1 MDNLMKISLVELK
14 ENEVGR
20 VVEILGGFGLC
31 QKLDALGIRIGVE
44 LKKIS
49 SVVARGP
56 VIVEVGNTKVALG
69 YGMARR
75 IIVEKQK

>member
-1 MDNLMKISLVELK
+1 MKLSLVELK
-14 ENEVGR
+14 ENEVGK
-20 VVEILGGFGLC
+20 VVEILGGGLY
-31 QKLDALGIRIGVE
+31 QKLDALGIRVGVE

-49 SVVARGP
+49 SVAAKGP

-69 YGMARR
+69 YGMAKK

>member
-1 MDNLMKISLVELK
+1 MKLSLVELK
-14 ENEVGR
+14 ENEIGK
-20 VVEILGGFGLC
+20 VVEILGGYGLH
-31 QKLDALGIRIGVE
+31 QKLDALGIRVGVE

-69 YGMARR
+69 YGMARK
-75 IIVEKQK
+75 IIVEVTKTK

>member
-1 MDNLMKISLVELK
+1 MKLLLVELE
-14 ENEVGR
+14 ENEVGK
-20 VVEILGGFGLC
+20 VVEILGGWGLH

-56 VIVEVGNTKVALG
+56 VVVEVGNTKVALG